1 MAAVQTFVWLSVIA
15 STLLAM
21 SKLKGG
27 FNYRWEYVFSPLV
40 AACLAAG
47 CWHTLLLWF
56 ERSNKLEVERDASLQ
71 TAIHQRK
78 AALYELVTGAFEG
91 LFLVAVLL
99 DLSEFLNR
107 VSSGRQ
113 RHPDADK
120 LCYTLLV
127 GAGVSMVLRLNRSA
141 HLKSVEMIEEEGEAY
156 YLEWKKNTRFP
167 VVGIFLNQ
175 IFNLLGATTMVCAG
189 GACNSIYISSITLFF
204 SSIGISLTDWLP
216 FLNGLGFIFIVIALL
231 SLYSA
236 KKSLLYPPFYLACC
250 FSFIILLDILGVF
263 HHIVLLVSA
272 NLGMVGCSCYNLKN
286 NMAPVSFGRKKKKKP
301 APKES
306 KLIVM
311 DDSKENNI

>member
-1 MAAVQTFVWLSVIA
+1 MAAVQTFIWLSVII

-27 FNYRWEYVFSPLV
+27 FNYRWEYVFSPLI
-40 AACLAAG
+40 AACLAVG
-47 CWHTLLLWF
+47 CWHSLLLWF
-56 ERSNKLEVERDASLQ
+56 ERSAKVERDRDASLQ
-71 TAIHQRK
+71 AVIHQRK
-78 AALYELVTGAFEG
+78 ALLYDQVIGAFEG
-91 LFLVAVLL
+91 LYLVAVLL

-107 VSSGRQ
+107 ASSGRQ
-113 RHPDADK
+113 RHPDADH
-120 LCYTLLV
+120 LCYSLV
-127 GAGVSMVLRLNRSA
+127 FGAVVSMVLRLNRSA
-141 HLKSVEMIEEEGEAY
+141 HLKSIEMIEEEGEAY

-167 VVGIFLNQ
+167 VIGIFLNQ

-216 FLNGLGFIFIVIALL
+216 FLNGLGFIFIIIALL

-236 KKSLLYPPFYLACC
+236 KKSLYYPPFYLGCC
-250 FSFIILLDILGVF
+250 FSLVILLDILGIF
-263 HHIVLLVSA
+263 HHIAVLVTA

-286 NMAPVSFGRKKKKKP
+286 NMAPVSFGRKKKKK
-301 APKES
+301 ATIKETN
-306 KLIVM
+306 LMVM